1 MMKKMLMASFIGAML
16 LLSGC
21 SNTDGEDRLEIEQML
36 NDGDFTGVISA
47 LESDSDANRTT
58 LSEDMTLGSAYM
70 GAAGLTTS
78 DLIGMVA
85 DSSTATAA
93 PALRSTRA
101 TGDDEAFAR
110 FAEEIQKNAKDNP
123 KVMEYLDKAIKAFK
137 KVETAAQGTENAKFF
152 QGLGNVAKATTTFTY
167 LGDIAKMI
175 ENGIDNELLASSCAI
190 VYVYAGTY
198 AKDCQNAYIVA
209 NNSDTNAS
217 LYKELKITLT
227 DGRGEYRRL
236 ITEDGTEVVITDGYI
251 NVDGND
257 TNDSNN
263 GANSAKPVQDETLTV
278 TSALLSTLN
287 TGFDLII
294 EIAPEDIIDE
304 IRDFRS
310 EIDANSDGDI
320 DAQEM
325 SDYIDNLVDDTV

>member
-137 KVETAAQGTENAKFF
+137 KVETAAPDTENAKFF

-190 VYVYAGTY
+190 VHVYANTL
-198 AKDCQNAYIVA
+198 AKDCQSASIVA
-209 NNSDTNAS
+209 NNPDTNAS
-217 LYKELKITLT
+217 LYKELKIRLT
-227 DGRGEYRRL
+227 EGRGEYRRL
-236 ITEDGTEVVITDGYI
+236 ITANETEVVITDGYI

-310 EIDANSDGDI
+310 EIDADSDGEI